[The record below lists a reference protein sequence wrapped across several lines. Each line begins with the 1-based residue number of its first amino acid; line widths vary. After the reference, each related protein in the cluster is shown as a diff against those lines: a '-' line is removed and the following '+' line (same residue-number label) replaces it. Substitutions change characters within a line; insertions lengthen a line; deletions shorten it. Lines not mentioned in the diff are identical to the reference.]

1 MVAADTITTPI
12 PILAITDHL
21 HLRLCL
27 MSFPMGVEAR
37 MDMVIV
43 VGMVDTVVM
52 VDMGLGE
59 GEEVI
64 MVMAVEEEVVAEV
77 AEEAVG
83 KVTEED

>member
-1 MVAADTITTPI
+1 
-12 PILAITDHL
+12 
-21 HLRLCL
+21 
-27 MSFPMGVEAR
+27 
-37 MDMVIV
+37 MDMAVV
-43 VGMVDTVVM
+43 VGMVDMVVT

-64 MVMAVEEEVVAEV
+64 MVMAVEEEVVAEA

>member
-1 MVAADTITTPI
+1 
-12 PILAITDHL
+12 
-21 HLRLCL
+21 
-27 MSFPMGVEAR
+27 
-37 MDMVIV
+37 MDMVVV
-43 VGMVDTVVM
+43 VGMVDTVVT

-77 AEEAVG
+77 AEVAEEAVV

>member
-1 MVAADTITTPI
+1 
-12 PILAITDHL
+12 
-21 HLRLCL
+21 
-27 MSFPMGVEAR
+27 MGVEAR
-37 MDMVIV
+37 MDMVVV
-43 VGMVDTVVM
+43 VGMVDTVVT

-77 AEEAVG
+77 AEVAEEAVV